1 MKKLI
6 LILIIAILT
15 TATAYALDTED
26 WYQYNG
32 YSTSHSFSANF
43 PTDWQS
49 KTYGDEMQGFA
60 PEKAYSDS
68 FFIIQ
73 EFEGETL
80 DQVIYFYTNE
90 NTELIETKDIFFSEA
105 NDLIAKEAIYL
116 DTEAGEAYPRTIIKR
131 GSLILVLSGRLLEDV
146 EDFPIPEEYR
156 EIVEEIYNSFEFT
169 DGWHQY
175 IDLEDSFSFIFP
187 SELEIETL
195 SDGVTVI
202 NPDNQNIIFS
212 IFKYPDT
219 ELEDAPDEA
228 EGYSEDLDEV
238 EETFFHGMENA
249 LLGTY
254 YNSEAKKN
262 FNRVFVEKDGTSYAI
277 SDINI
282 ETNYPRMDYY
292 NQYVIEM
299 VESFEFF
306 DMEAVEKLFTN
317 FPDVTGD
324 HPNRT
329 AINALANRDIIA
341 GYPDGTFKPD
351 DEINRAELTKMVV
364 ATRLEPD
371 PNEYKNCFPDVRDQW
386 FAPYICYAKEQG
398 WVDGYDDGT
407 FRPNQEIT
415 RVESIKVI
423 LEVLFEEIEEGET
436 IEGQTALDI
445 YTDKWYSKYFI
456 FADNRSLLD
465 KQHITLSDEGY
476 NYYPS
481 NNISRKEVAESIYRS
496 IMNFTLSFL

>member
-6 LILIIAILT
+6 PILIVALLST
-15 TATAYALDTED
+15 STAFAEDTED

-32 YSTSHSFSANF
+32 YSTSHSFSVNF

-60 PEKAYSDS
+60 PEKAYGDS
-68 FFIIQ
+68 YFIVQ

-80 DQVIYFYTNE
+80 DQVIQFYINE
-90 NTELIETKDIFFSEA
+90 NTELIESKDIFFSDA
-105 NDLIAKEAIYL
+105 NELIAKEVIYL
-116 DTEAGEAYPRTIIKR
+116 DTDAGEQYPRTIIKR
-131 GSLILVLSGRLLEDV
+131 GSLIVVLSGKMLDDV
-146 EDFPIPEEYR
+146 EDFPIPGQFR
-156 EIVEEIYNSFEFT
+156 ETVQSIHDTFEFT

-187 SELEIETL
+187 SELEVETL

-202 NPDNQNIIFS
+202 DPDSEAIVFS
-212 IFKYPDT
+212 VFKYPET

-228 EGYSEDLDEV
+228 EGYSEDLDET
-238 EETFFHGMENA
+238 EETFFHGMDA
-249 LLGTY
+249 LIGTY
-254 YNSEAKKN
+254 YNSEDKKN
-262 FNRVFVEKDGTSYAI
+262 FNKVFIEKDGTSFAV
-277 SDINI
+277 SDVNI

-306 DMEAVEKLFTN
+306 DMEVVEKLFTS
-317 FPDVTGD
+317 FPDVTED
-324 HPNRT
+324 HPNRA
-329 AINALANRDIIA
+329 AINTLADREIIA
-341 GYPDGTFKPD
+341 GYPDGTFKPN

-371 PNEYKNCFPDVRDQW
+371 PDEYKDCFPDVDDQW

-398 WVDGYDDGT
+398 WVDGYDDGK
-407 FRPNQEIT
+407 FKPNQEIT

-423 LEVLFEEIEEGET
+423 LEVLFDDLGEQEEIT
-436 IEGQTALDI
+436 GQTALDI
-445 YTDKWYSKYFI
+445 ATDKWYSKYFI
-456 FADNRSLLD
+456 FADNRDLLD
-465 KQHITLSDEGY
+465 KQHITVNDEGY

-481 NNISRKEVAESIYRS
+481 ENISRKEVAESIYRS
-496 IMNFTLSFL
+496 VMNFTLSFL